1 MGITWG
7 ILVRLPCN
15 RVSSVSLLL
24 FFETR
29 LHNALRADAPRLHT
43 DPWKRRSRIE
53 HVGPVCAADY
63 HMPFPEAFPLF
74 QFQQHPLPASSVE
87 LRLCAATIASALEPV
102 RMRPS
107 V

>member
-7 ILVRLPCN
+7 ILARLPCN

-29 LHNALRADAPRLHT
+29 LHDALRADAPRLHT
-43 DPWKRRSRIE
+43 DRAESNML
-53 HVGPVCAADY
+53 GPSAADY

-74 QFQQHPLPASSVE
+74 QFQQHPLPASSV
-87 LRLCAATIASALEPV
+87 
-102 RMRPS
+102 
-107 V
+107 